1 MAYHNEKTA
10 DRFGGLV
17 AANGPATG
25 SAAVAAGPFDVS
37 AAKRDSETMTLPDA
51 LITGMLI
58 VYPALATVVAV
69 VVGLYLSSPAPGI

>member
-1 MAYHNEKTA
+1 MAYGNDKTA

-17 AANGPATG
+17 AAN
-25 SAAVAAGPFDVS
+25 SAAAGLSPLAAGPFDVS
-37 AAKRDSETMTLPDA
+37 AARRDSETMTLSDA

-69 VVGLYLSSPAPGI
+69 VVGLYLSSPAAGV